1 MWATPFK
8 EINEI
13 FIDLIDPTEV
23 NELMVRMLNSEK
35 DCVIPPVKIHLFASV
50 DGQSWTLAQIKD
62 TPVFPNTG
70 HDAFVDCVLFDDI
83 RLPVIDGKKMKPV
96 SLKLVFTC
104 EHKTYIDEI
113 FVNPTEIK

>member
-1 MWATPFK
+1 
-8 EINEI
+8 
-13 FIDLIDPTEV
+13 
-23 NELMVRMLNSEK
+23 MVRMLNSEK
-35 DCVIPPVKIHLFASV
+35 DGVIPPVKIHLFASI

-83 RLPVIDGKKMKPV
+83 RLPVTDGKKMKPV
-96 SLKLVFTC
+96 SLKLAFTC